1 MVMPFT
7 ELGETEREATLRRD
21 QEFCSGHTCA
31 KPRRRNE
38 GATEPVSLPFWEC
51 FRIGSQWG
59 REGLRW
65 GDWGSEGKSEDACS
79 YW

>member
-1 MVMPFT
+1 MPFT
-7 ELGETEREATLRRD
+7 ELGETEKQLCGEIKNSVLDTRVLSLEGEMREQL
-21 QEFCSGHTCA
+21 
-31 KPRRRNE
+31 N
-38 GATEPVSLPFWEC
+38 LLFWEC